1 MGGKPYPEGVT
12 KARALLE
19 EIDAI
24 EREATELQPFVE
36 RSHIIRV
43 RYAEAKNE
51 LRAHLNS
58 MDVSEEQKGHFGWEG
73 RFAWFLE
80 EMHRQLSPARTPGFL
95 AKTSAP
101 SGT

>member
-1 MGGKPYPEGVT
+1 MSGKPYPEGVT

-24 EREATELQPFVE
+24 EREATLLQPFVE
-36 RSHIIRV
+36 RSTIIRT
-43 RYAEAKNE
+43 RYAEAKKE
-51 LRAHLNS
+51 LRAFLNT
-58 MDVSEEQKGHFGWEG
+58 MDVSDDQKGNYGWSG
-73 RFAWFLE
+73 RFAWFCE
-80 EMHRQLSPARTPGFL
+80 EMHRQLSPARAPGFL